1 MVFKRTMKFA
11 YVMIKSAGTS
21 FGVSTLY
28 LAAALRDNIATHG
41 ASLQYEPIV
50 WGSEN
55 EQNKIEHAYKHIE
68 QGFEGNDEIID
79 IKEKRQIKILQGD
92 ILDLIPKENI
102 SEDSVDA
109 LLLDIWAPLALP
121 IVQSLE
127 RALKPGAMLFVDNA
141 IAAENRYADLNSY
154 LNNPSNGWKSIILPF
169 ANGFEMAV
177 KTC

>member
-1 MVFKRTMKFA
+1 M
-11 YVMIKSAGTS
+11 
-21 FGVSTLY
+21 
-28 LAAALRDNIATHG
+28 
-41 ASLQYEPIV
+41 
-50 WGSEN
+50 
-55 EQNKIEHAYKHIE
+55 
-68 QGFEGNDEIID
+68 
-79 IKEKRQIKILQGD
+79 
-92 ILDLIPKENI
+92 DLIPKENI
-102 SEDSVDA
+102 SANSVNA

>member
-55 EQNKIEHAYKHIE
+55 EQNKIEMLI
-68 QGFEGNDEIID
+68 NILNRDL
-79 IKEKRQIKILQGD
+79 KRMMK
-92 ILDLIPKENI
+92 
-102 SEDSVDA
+102 
-109 LLLDIWAPLALP
+109 
-121 IVQSLE
+121 
-127 RALKPGAMLFVDNA
+127 
-141 IAAENRYADLNSY
+141 
-154 LNNPSNGWKSIILPF
+154 
-169 ANGFEMAV
+169 
-177 KTC
+177 